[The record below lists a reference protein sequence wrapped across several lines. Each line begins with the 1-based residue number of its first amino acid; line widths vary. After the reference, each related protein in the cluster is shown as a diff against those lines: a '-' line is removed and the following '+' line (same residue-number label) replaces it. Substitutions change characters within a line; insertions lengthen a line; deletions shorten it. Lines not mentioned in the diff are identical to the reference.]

1 MLPFIYLQKKAN
13 IVFKYEKVCRT
24 LRQAIRADA

>member
-13 IVFKYEKVCRT
+13 NVFKYEKVCRT
-24 LRQAIRADA
+24 LQQAILANA